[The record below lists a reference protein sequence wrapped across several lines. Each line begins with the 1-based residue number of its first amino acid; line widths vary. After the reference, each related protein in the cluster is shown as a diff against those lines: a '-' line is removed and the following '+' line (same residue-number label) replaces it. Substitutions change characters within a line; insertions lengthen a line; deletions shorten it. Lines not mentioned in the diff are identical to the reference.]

1 MLTSRGGRLL
11 TSEIEIEVPFHD
23 SDPMGVTW
31 HGNYF
36 RYLETA
42 RSALLN
48 KIGYNVRQMTASGYL
63 WPIVEMHIKYV
74 KTTTFGQ
81 RLRVRAELTE
91 FENRLK
97 IDYTIFDE
105 SGELVTK
112 ATTTQVA
119 VDKERGEMCFVSP
132 QVLLEKV
139 RAALAVAPV
148 ASGRQAS

>member
-1 MLTSRGGRLL
+1 LL

-36 RYLETA
+36 RYFETA

-48 KIGYNVRQMTASGYL
+48 KIGYNVLEMTASGYL
-63 WPIVEMHIKYV
+63 WPIVETHVKYV

-81 RLRVRAELTE
+81 RLRVRAELAE

-97 IDYTIFDE
+97 IAYSVFDE

-119 VDKERGEMCFVSP
+119 VDKERGELCFVSP
-132 QVLLEKV
+132 QILLDRV
-139 RAALAVAPV
+139 RVALATAGRN
-148 ASGRQAS
+148 AS

>member
-1 MLTSRGGRLL
+1 MLAALGGRLL

-36 RYLETA
+36 RYFETA

-48 KIGYNVRQMTASGYL
+48 RIGYNVRQMSASGYF
-63 WPIVEMHIKYV
+63 WPIVETRVKYV

-97 IDYTIFDE
+97 IGYAIFDE

-132 QVLLEKV
+132 QVLLDKV
-139 RAALAVAPV
+139 HAALAVGAPGGRN
-148 ASGRQAS
+148 AS

>member
-1 MLTSRGGRLL
+1 LL

-81 RLRVRAELTE
+81 RLRIRAELTE

-97 IDYTIFDE
+97 IGYTIFDE

-132 QVLLEKV
+132 QALLDKV
-139 RAALAVAPV
+139 QAALAVAAPAPGRN
-148 ASGRQAS
+148 AS

>member
-1 MLTSRGGRLL
+1 LL
-11 TSEIEIEVPFHD
+11 TLEIEIEVPFHD

-36 RYLETA
+36 RYFETA

-48 KIGYNVRQMTASGYL
+48 KVGYNVREMTASGYL
-63 WPIVEMHIKYV
+63 WPIVETQVKYV

-81 RLRVRAELTE
+81 RLRVRAELKE

-97 IDYTIFDE
+97 IAYTVFDE
-105 SGELVTK
+105 SGERVTT

-119 VDKERGEMCFVSP
+119 VDKENGELCFVSP
-132 QVLLEKV
+132 QVLLDKV
-139 RAALAVAPV
+139 RAALAAAERN
-148 ASGRQAS
+148 AS